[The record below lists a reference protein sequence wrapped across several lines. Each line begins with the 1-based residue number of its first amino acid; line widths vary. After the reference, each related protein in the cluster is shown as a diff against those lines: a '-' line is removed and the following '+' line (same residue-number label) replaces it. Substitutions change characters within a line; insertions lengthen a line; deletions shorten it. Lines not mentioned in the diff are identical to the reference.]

1 MSDAIPPKVPIQIF
15 DPDLNF
21 VAEVDVCSS
30 VTHTRGWNAPG
41 PFSLKIN
48 WNITD
53 DKGMIQYA
61 ALFEIG
67 GFITIDNDGSKC
79 GIITS
84 IEKPID
90 EAGKQSQDI
99 VVSGYEPTVIFNRRM
114 VDVPS
119 GSDFYTLNDP
129 AETVIKTA
137 VSAQAGPTA
146 TNVNRAFPLLSI
158 AADQARGDTYLL
170 SAAYTELLGEL
181 SACSVATRLGWF
193 ITLDRT
199 NKLLVLDC
207 ALGNDLTAGNTPSAV
222 FSTDYDTLRSATLKE
237 SNEQY
242 KNLATVTGQ
251 GTGQLRT
258 VLDVFNGTEPS
269 GFDRFE
275 TTVNANNLTSTPD
288 LTLKGS
294 QQLDAFIYTKTL
306 DASILAKSPLV
317 YGSDYNL
324 GDFVTVAAY
333 DFSEDVQITAIQE
346 SWEPLGYDLVP
357 TFDKAPPTITTQ
369 MAMSTKNQGAA
380 IGNLGYPSSGSNAN
394 GLWIKFPDGTMMQT
408 GRAPKPAT
416 GGGTLPISFPEDFFN
431 TTYYVQITARSF
443 GGQNFAVYHFNG
455 ADTVSGCQ
463 FSGAA
468 TANDQT
474 VDWTAWGYWKSP

>member
-1 MSDAIPPKVPIQIF
+1 MSEAIPPKVPVQIF

-21 VAEVDVCSS
+21 VAEVDLCSS

-41 PFSLKIN
+41 PWSLRIN
-48 WNITD
+48 WNIFD
-53 DKGMIQYA
+53 DTGTIQYA

-90 EAGKQSQDI
+90 ENGKQSQDI

-119 GSDFYTLNDP
+119 GEDFYTLNDA

-137 VSAQAGPTA
+137 ISDQAGPTA
-146 TNVNRAFPLLSI
+146 TNPKRAFSLLSI
-158 AADQARGDTYLL
+158 ATDQGRGDTYLL

-181 SACSVATRLGWF
+181 TACSIATRLGWF
-193 ITLDRT
+193 ITLDRA
-199 NKLLVLDC
+199 NRLLVLDC
-207 ALGNDLTAGNTPSAV
+207 ALGSDLTAGNNPSAV
-222 FSTDYDTLRSATLKE
+222 FSTNYDTLRSATLKE

-242 KNLATVTGQ
+242 KNLATVTGE

-258 VLDVFNGTEPS
+258 VLDVYDGTEPED
-269 GFDRFE
+269 FDRFE

-294 QQLDAFIYTKTL
+294 QQLDSFSYTKTL

-317 YGSDYNL
+317 YGTDYNL

-369 MAMSTKNQGAA
+369 MATSTKNQGAA
-380 IGNLGYPSSGSNAN
+380 VGNLGSPTSGSNAN
-394 GLWIKFPDGTMMQT
+394 GSYVQLPDGTMICAFT
-408 GRAPKPAT
+408 LT
-416 GGGTLPISFPEDFFN
+416 GGIAAQTWTFPKAFISPP
-431 TTYYVQITARSF
+431 TV
-443 GGQNFAVYHFNG
+443 
-455 ADTVSGCQ
+455 VSGTISSVSRFTTLQ
-463 FSGAA
+463 NVTTTSVDTLAWNDAGGAA
-468 TANDQT
+468 GSDRTLIAFG
-474 VDWTAWGYWKSP
+474 DWK